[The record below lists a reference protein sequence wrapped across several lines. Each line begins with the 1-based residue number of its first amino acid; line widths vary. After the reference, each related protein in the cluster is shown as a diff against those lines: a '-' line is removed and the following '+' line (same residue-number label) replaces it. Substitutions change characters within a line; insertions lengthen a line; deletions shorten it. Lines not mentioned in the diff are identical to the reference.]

1 MARIITIIGLL
12 ALTGCSSVYPLEK
25 LAKRT
30 DDKRNLRS
38 DVRVDIASRE
48 IGAIKSI
55 AWAGYTVTF
64 ECERQCPYAVE
75 ERTRIAQE
83 IADRS
88 FDALD
93 GELRLKLGERTV
105 QDVAL
110 TTQLESFSSAQVRT
124 ESYQSRVGQWLE
136 KLGFTRSP
144 LISVSAR
151 GLKTV
156 SPNEIGWS
164 GEETLMAL
172 GQKLNVDGV
181 LVAQVR
187 VRLDEETRGEDQSNA
202 LVIDG
207 PKLWLFSS
215 HKAKSVAVAE
225 LRPRWAVERNAT
237 GGLNWNG
244 LATLASKFTLR
255 LADAFAAH

>member
-1 MARIITIIGLL
+1 MIRLL
-12 ALTGCSSVYPLEK
+12 AMLAAAALVSGCASVYPLQEF
-25 LAKRT
+25 AKH
-30 DDKRNLRS
+30 S
-38 DVRVDIASRE
+38 AVRVDTASRD
-48 IGAIKSI
+48 IGAIKRL
-55 AWAGYTVTF
+55 AWAGYTVVF
-64 ECERQCPYAVE
+64 ECDRQCPYTVE
-75 ERTRIAQE
+75 ERTRLAQE

-88 FDALD
+88 FDAFD
-93 GELRLKLGERTV
+93 NELRNQLGDRAI

-110 TTQLESFSSAQVRT
+110 TTQLESFTSAQVRT

-136 KLGFTRSP
+136 KLGFTRAP

-172 GQKLNVDGV
+172 GQKLHVDGV
-181 LVAQVR
+181 LVGQVR
-187 VRLDEETRGEDQSNA
+187 VRLDEEERAQNQANA

-225 LRPRWAVERNAT
+225 LTRQWMLERT
-237 GGLNWNG
+237 SQGVLNWSG
-244 LATLASKFTLR
+244 LSALATNFSSR
-255 LADAFAAH
+255 FAQELL